1 MGNATTWLIWLGIV
15 ASCLVLAMYSVR
27 GNSRSALLGIVSLG
41 IGLIAGWG
49 FVSALL
55 KGHPTF
61 FLIVFGSISLLALL
75 GAGRQFSH
83 NDAA

>member
-1 MGNATTWLIWLGIV
+1 MGNAVTWSTWLGIV
-15 ASCLVLAMYSVR
+15 VICLVLAVDSVR
-27 GNSRSALLGIVSLG
+27 GSSRSALLGIFSLG

-49 FVSALL
+49 FVSAVL
-55 KGHPTF
+55 KGHPAF

-83 NDAA
+83 NDGA